1 MHFCKYF
8 LISLAFLQRVCYAV
22 FKAGD
27 KMEINERIKH
37 RRKELGLSAEYIAEK
52 LGLSPA
58 TIYRYE
64 SKEIKKFPT
73 DVLVPLA
80 KVLHTT
86 PEYLMGWSDS
96 NQPKLDSPIITDNTV
111 SFPVIGE
118 LAAGYEHIA
127 MEDWSGETIKIPA
140 TYLKG
145 RNREDYLVLSVK
157 GDSMYP
163 HYQDGDKVLILKQ
176 DCVNESG
183 DIAAVIYDSEYATLK
198 KVEYKKN
205 AVRLVPLN
213 PEYMPKEISGADLEQ
228 FKIIGIPRLLVREIS
243 D

>member
-1 MHFCKYF
+1 
-8 LISLAFLQRVCYAV
+8 
-22 FKAGD
+22 
-27 KMEINERIKH
+27 MEINERIKH

-86 PEYLMGWSDS
+86 PEYLMGWSES
-96 NQPKLDSPIITDNTV
+96 KQLKLDSPTIIDNNV

-127 MEDWSGETIKIPA
+127 MEDWSGETIEIPES
-140 TYLKG
+140 YLKG
-145 RNREDYLVLSVK
+145 RKREDYLVLSVK

-176 DCVNESG
+176 DYVNESG
-183 DIAAVIYDSEYATLK
+183 DIAAVIYDSEFATLK
-198 KVEYKKN
+198 KIEYKKDT
-205 AVRLVPLN
+205 VRLLPLN
-213 PEYMPKEISGADLEQ
+213 PEYKPREITGSDLEQ
-228 FKIIGIPRLLVREIS
+228 FKIIGIPRLLVREI
-243 D
+243 DE

>member
-1 MHFCKYF
+1 
-8 LISLAFLQRVCYAV
+8 
-22 FKAGD
+22 
-27 KMEINERIKH
+27 MEINERIKH

-86 PEYLMGWSDS
+86 PEYLMGWSES
-96 NQPKLDSPIITDNTV
+96 KQLKLDSPTIIDNNV

-127 MEDWSGETIKIPA
+127 IEDWSGETIEIPES
-140 TYLKG
+140 YLKG
-145 RNREDYLVLSVK
+145 RKREDYLVLSVK

-163 HYQDGDKVLILKQ
+163 HYHDGDKVLILKQ
-176 DCVNESG
+176 DYINESG
-183 DIAAVIYDSEYATLK
+183 DIAAVIYDSEFATLK
-198 KVEYKKN
+198 KIEYKKD
-205 AVRLVPLN
+205 AVRLLPLN
-213 PEYMPKEISGADLEQ
+213 PEFKPREITGSDLEQ
-228 FKIIGIPRLLVREIS
+228 FKIIGIPRLLVREI
-243 D
+243 DE

>member
-1 MHFCKYF
+1 
-8 LISLAFLQRVCYAV
+8 
-22 FKAGD
+22 
-27 KMEINERIKH
+27 MEINERIKN

-86 PEYLMGWSDS
+86 PEYLMGWSEAKQTKS
-96 NQPKLDSPIITDNTV
+96 NTPIVTNNTV

-118 LAAGYEHIA
+118 LAAGYERIA
-127 MEDWSGETIKIPA
+127 MEDWSGDTIEIPES
-140 TYLKG
+140 YLKG
-145 RNREDYLVLSVK
+145 RKKENFLVLSVK

-163 HYQDGDKVLILKQ
+163 HYQNGDKVLILKQ
-176 DCVNESG
+176 DYINESG
-183 DIAAVIYDSEYATLK
+183 DIAAVIYDSEFATLK
-198 KVEYKKN
+198 KVEYKKD
-205 AVRLVPLN
+205 AVRLLPLN
-213 PEYMPKEISGADLEQ
+213 PEFKPREITGSDLEQ
-228 FKIIGIPRLLVREIS
+228 FKIIGIPRLLVREI
-243 D
+243 DE

>member
-1 MHFCKYF
+1 
-8 LISLAFLQRVCYAV
+8 
-22 FKAGD
+22 
-27 KMEINERIKH
+27 MEINERIKH

-86 PEYLMGWSDS
+86 PEYLMGWSES
-96 NQPKLDSPIITDNTV
+96 KQLKLDSPTIIDNNV

-127 MEDWSGETIKIPA
+127 MEDWSGDTVEIPES
-140 TYLKG
+140 YLRG
-145 RNREDYLVLSVK
+145 RRKEDFLVLSVK

-163 HYQDGDKVLILKQ
+163 HYHDGDKVLILKQ
-176 DCVNESG
+176 DCINESG
-183 DIAAVIYDSEYATLK
+183 DIAAVIYDGEYATLK
-198 KVEYKKN
+198 KVEYKKD

-213 PEYMPKEISGADLEQ
+213 PEYKPREISGADLEQ
-228 FKIIGIPRLLVREIS
+228 FKIIGIPRLLVRDI
-243 D
+243 

>member
-1 MHFCKYF
+1 
-8 LISLAFLQRVCYAV
+8 
-22 FKAGD
+22 
-27 KMEINERIKH
+27 MEINERIKH

-86 PEYLMGWSDS
+86 PEYLMGWSES
-96 NQPKLDSPIITDNTV
+96 KQPKLDSPTIIDNTV
-111 SFPVIGE
+111 SFPVLGE
-118 LAAGYEHIA
+118 LAAGYEHITT
-127 MEDWSGETIKIPA
+127 EDWSGETIEIPES
-140 TYLKG
+140 YLKG
-145 RNREDYLVLSVK
+145 RKREDYLVLSVK

-176 DCVNESG
+176 DCIDESG

-198 KVEYKKN
+198 KIEYKKD
-205 AVRLVPLN
+205 AVHLVPLN
-213 PEYMPKEISGADLEQ
+213 PEYKPREITGADLEQ
-228 FKIIGIPRLLVREIS
+228 FKIIGIPRLLIREINN
-243 D
+243 

>member
-1 MHFCKYF
+1 
-8 LISLAFLQRVCYAV
+8 
-22 FKAGD
+22 
-27 KMEINERIKH
+27 MEINERIKH

-86 PEYLMGWSDS
+86 PEYLMGWSES
-96 NQPKLDSPIITDNTV
+96 KQLKLDSPTIIDNNV

-127 MEDWSGETIKIPA
+127 MEDWSGETIEIPES
-140 TYLKG
+140 YLKG
-145 RNREDYLVLSVK
+145 RKRENFLVLSVK

-176 DCVNESG
+176 DCINESG
-183 DIAAVIYDSEYATLK
+183 DIAAVIYDGEYATLK
-198 KVEYKKN
+198 KVEYKKD

-213 PEYMPKEISGADLEQ
+213 PEYMPREIVGADLEQ
-228 FKIIGIPRLLVREIS
+228 FKIIGIPRLLVRDIE

>member
-1 MHFCKYF
+1 
-8 LISLAFLQRVCYAV
+8 
-22 FKAGD
+22 
-27 KMEINERIKH
+27 MEINERIKH

-86 PEYLMGWSDS
+86 PEYLMGWSES
-96 NQPKLDSPIITDNTV
+96 KQLKLDSPTIIDNNV

-127 MEDWSGETIKIPA
+127 IEDWSGETIEIPES
-140 TYLKG
+140 YLKG
-145 RNREDYLVLSVK
+145 RKREDYLVLSVK

-176 DCVNESG
+176 DCINESG
-183 DIAAVIYDSEYATLK
+183 DIAAVIYDGEYATLK
-198 KVEYKKN
+198 KVEYKKD

-228 FKIIGIPRLLVREIS
+228 FKIIGIPRLLVREIN